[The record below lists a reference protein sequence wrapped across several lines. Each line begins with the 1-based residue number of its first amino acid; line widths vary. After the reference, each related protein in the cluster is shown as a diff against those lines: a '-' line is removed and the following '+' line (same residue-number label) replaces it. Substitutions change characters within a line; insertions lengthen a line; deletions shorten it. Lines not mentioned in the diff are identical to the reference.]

1 MQVLSSTNLAAD
13 FSRALPPGA
22 PIPMLRREVL
32 HSFLRRR
39 GRARPGP
46 HHLRREVL
54 HSFVFKLSPQG
65 CASARCGEPADQGNR
80 PWPPQALHLH
90 WLLLVTSKNNQRCS
104 SLRMEFAESAAVTDS
119 AMAEAG
125 AVDPDL
131 ALALQMSV
139 QDANMSSDTDM
150 SKVFEDRTFVSS
162 ILNSFPGVDPN
173 DPSVKDL
180 LASLHS
186 QKETI
191 ALFSFTLT
199 K

>member
-90 WLLLVTSKNNQRCS
+90 WLLLVTSKNNQRYFQFITVHQ
-104 SLRMEFAESAAVTDS
+104 LKLKM
-119 AMAEAG
+119 
-125 AVDPDL
+125 P
-131 ALALQMSV
+131 
-139 QDANMSSDTDM
+139 
-150 SKVFEDRTFVSS
+150 
-162 ILNSFPGVDPN
+162 
-173 DPSVKDL
+173 
-180 LASLHS
+180 
-186 QKETI
+186 
-191 ALFSFTLT
+191 
-199 K
+199 